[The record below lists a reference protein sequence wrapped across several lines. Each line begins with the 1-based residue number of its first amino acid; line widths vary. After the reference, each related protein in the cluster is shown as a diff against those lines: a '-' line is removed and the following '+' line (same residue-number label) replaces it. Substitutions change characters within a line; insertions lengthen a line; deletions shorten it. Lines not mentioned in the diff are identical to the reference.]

1 MRVRFV
7 LGEVFTG
14 IRRNLTMT
22 IAVVITVAVSLALFG
37 AGLMVRSQVDL
48 MKDYWYDK
56 VQVSIYLCGST
67 SEVIS
72 CAEGPVTQAQREEIR
87 ADLESLQPLVEE
99 VYYESSAEAFERFS
113 EQFKDAPILS
123 NITPDQMP
131 ESFRVKLSDPTKYDV
146 VASAFIG
153 RPGIDSVNDQRRVL
167 DKLFAILNGFQTGAL
182 VIAGMMLLAT
192 VLLVANT
199 IRVAAFS
206 RRRETGIMRLV
217 GRVELLHPAAV
228 PPRGGAG
235 RDGGSHGGDRPARDA
250 QGGAGR
256 WGADA
261 ELPVHQLRRMGR
273 VGPGLGDRL
282 PHGCD
287 PGIRGRADHSAPVPA
302 GLIPLRIGHGM
313 VDDVDRSSSRG
324 TLEVTPARAGT
335 WA

>member
-1 MRVRFV
+1 M
-7 LGEVFTG
+7 
-14 IRRNLTMT
+14 
-22 IAVVITVAVSLALFG
+22 
-37 AGLMVRSQVDL
+37 
-48 MKDYWYDK
+48 
-56 VQVSIYLCGST
+56 
-67 SEVIS
+67 IS

-217 GRVELLHPAAV
+217 GASNFYIQLPFLLEAALAAMV
-228 PPRGGAG
+228 GALVAIG
-235 RDGGSHGGDRPARDA
+235 LLALLKAVLVDGVLTP
-250 QGGAGR
+250 
-256 WGADA
+256 
-261 ELPVHQLRRMGR
+261 ELPVHQLRRLGR

-282 PHGCD
+282 PHRGD
-287 PGIRGRADHSAPVPA
+287 PGLGGRPGHAAPVPA
-302 GLIPLRIGHGM
+302 GLTAGSGWGTCRSMTWTGRHRAVLWKLRPRVRAHG
-313 VDDVDRSSSRG
+313 
-324 TLEVTPARAGT
+324 A
-335 WA
+335 